1 MSIGNIDKINEG
13 WKWKMKLTKKQIE
26 TLNTVAESDK
36 VMENMKG
43 LSVAQIIKEYK
54 ELEGW
59 SFNRV
64 LEAAQSG
71 DSEKTLA
78 EILEEAVILCT
89 MVNEWISS

>member
-1 MSIGNIDKINEG
+1 MTTTE
-13 WKWKMKLTKKQIE
+13 
-26 TLNTVAESDK
+26 K
-36 VMENMKG
+36 VMKNMKG

-71 DSEKTLA
+71 DSEKTLIA
-78 EILEEAVILCT
+78 ILEEAVTLCT
-89 MVNEWISS
+89 MVNERVRS

>member
-1 MSIGNIDKINEG
+1 MLGHGLIEAHAQEIMKGRL
-13 WKWKMKLTKKQIE
+13 KMTTTE
-26 TLNTVAESDK
+26 K

-54 ELEGW
+54 DLEGW

-89 MVNEWISS
+89 MVNEWIRS

>member
-1 MSIGNIDKINEG
+1 ME
-13 WKWKMKLTKKQIE
+13 MATIE
-26 TLNTVAESDK
+26 K

-54 ELEGW
+54 DLEGW

-71 DSEKTLA
+71 DSEKTLG
-78 EILEEAVILCT
+78 EILEQSVILCT
-89 MVNEWISS
+89 MVNEWIRK

>member
-1 MSIGNIDKINEG
+1 MTTTE
-13 WKWKMKLTKKQIE
+13 
-26 TLNTVAESDK
+26 K
-36 VMENMKG
+36 VMKG

-71 DSEKTLA
+71 DSEKTLVA
-78 EILEEAVILCT
+78 ILEEAATLCT